1 MEGSADVAVYFCL
14 CLLSSSHHH
23 HHGSDNHVYPY
34 THSCTATFLEG
45 MGGGQLI
52 GGWGTRVW
60 TSEKLAFHRKSSRL
74 DRALT
79 PRDAYQSKYI
89 HSATDITSLHYGSS
103 FLWFLL
109 VLLCVLLFSPVIFG
123 LTTASAPRLL
133 RACVSLDSLAN
144 WELVPTGCTL
154 S

>member
-1 MEGSADVAVYFCL
+1 M
-14 CLLSSSHHH
+14 LLFIFVFVCSL
-23 HHGSDNHVYPY
+23 PP
-34 THSCTATFLEG
+34 TTTTTEATTMCTRTRTLVPRPSWRDW
-45 MGGGQLI
+45 GGGQLI